1 MITPQFEESYKRLNA
16 AQKEAVDTIEG
27 PVMVIAGPG
36 TGKTQILTLRI
47 ANILLKTD
55 TAPSSILV
63 LTFSESA
70 ALQVRNRLASLIGS
84 PAYRVDINTFHGF
97 CNEVIKNNLEEF
109 PHLVS
114 SESMTDVEQIEI
126 VEKIILDNSFVYLK
140 PIGEPLHYLRTSIS
154 AINDLKKENISPLR
168 FREVLEKQREDFEK
182 IEDLY
187 HEKGKYKGE
196 MKGKYKD
203 LEKEI
208 AKNEELSFI
217 YEEYQDQ
224 LVSQKLYDFNDM
236 LLEVV
241 RALDENQDLRLRLQ
255 ERYQYILVDA
265 IMVCVM
271 MQIIANG
278 DAYL

>member
-1 MITPQFEESYKRLNA
+1 MITPQFADSYNIVNSAQNEE
-16 AQKEAVDTIEG
+16 VDTIEG
-27 PVMVIAGPG
+27 SVMVIAGPG

-97 CNEVIKNNLEEF
+97 CNEVIRNNLEEF

-208 AKNEELSFI
+208 AKNEELAFI

-241 RALDENQDLRLRLQ
+241 RALDENQDAPD
-255 ERYQYILVDA
+255 LVEHDR
-265 IMVCVM
+265 
-271 MQIIANG
+271 
-278 DAYL
+278 